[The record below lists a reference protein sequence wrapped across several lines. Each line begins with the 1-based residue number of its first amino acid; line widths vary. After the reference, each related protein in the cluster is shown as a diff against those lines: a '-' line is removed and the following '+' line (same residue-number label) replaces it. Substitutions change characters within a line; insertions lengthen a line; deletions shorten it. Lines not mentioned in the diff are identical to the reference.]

1 MCVEEG
7 RNEKKRNKRRN
18 LSGLSDP
25 TMSEHEKKS
34 KTKEDKKGK

>member
-1 MCVEEG
+1 M
-7 RNEKKRNKRRN
+7 NEKRN

-25 TMSEHEKKS
+25 TMSKHEEKS